1 MARSSTRLPR
11 QRAEPDLPAS
21 VEALDPV
28 QAEVLLAGEP
38 MEDVLVEAV
47 DLSGRT
53 LDELVATTSILR
65 RVSFAGGAIQSV
77 GVSDVR
83 FSNCDFSNAT
93 LRGFEATRVEFIECR
108 LIGMSAAECR
118 WQDVLVDRCDAR
130 YAQFHGGRFKNC
142 EFRGTQLTEA
152 DFRASDLEGAIFA
165 DVVLRGA
172 DLSGANLQE
181 TDLSHAD
188 IEGLILRAE
197 DARGA
202 IITAA
207 QSLDFARLLGVTIK

>member
-1 MARSSTRLPR
+1 MLI
-11 QRAEPDLPAS
+11 
-21 VEALDPV
+21 
-28 QAEVLLAGEP
+28 EVLLAGEP
-38 MEDVLVEAV
+38 MEDVCVDGV
-47 DLSGRT
+47 DLSERT
-53 LDELVATTSILR
+53 LDQLVVTTSVLQ
-65 RVSFAGGAIQSV
+65 RVAFAGVAIQSV
-77 GVSDVR
+77 RVSDVR

-93 LRGFEATRVEFIECR
+93 LRGFEANRVEFIECR

-152 DFRASDLEGAIFA
+152 DLRASDLEGTAFV
-165 DVVLRGA
+165 DVVMRGA
-172 DLSGANLQE
+172 DVSGASLPE
-181 TDLSHAD
+181 TDLSGAD